1 MDIYLDTLLHLPF
14 ATVENFQ
21 EVDNFIYF
29 KIGLINEEIEC
40 SHCQK
45 KLTEI
50 HQKEYVLIRD
60 LSVFGRKVYLR
71 VPRRQYYCKT
81 CGKYSTERLEFVGWR
96 NRYTSRYEENIHE
109 KVRHSNIEQVSREE
123 ELSREIVQSIFN
135 KVEKSKKREW
145 GNPKK
150 VGIDEFAKRK
160 RHKNFVTVVSNIDNG
175 KPLEIIEGREGDNLI
190 EVLSEKEL
198 EAREGVEEVSVD
210 LVGRQ
215 EQVKSLYS
223 KN

>member
-1 MDIYLDTLLHLPF
+1 
-14 ATVENFQ
+14 
-21 EVDNFIYF
+21 VDNFIYF

-96 NRYTSRYEENIHE
+96 HRYTSRYEENIAVFAR
-109 KVRHSNIEQVSREE
+109 KRYKR
-123 ELSREIVQSIFN
+123 
-135 KVEKSKKREW
+135 KEKS
-145 GNPKK
+145 
-150 VGIDEFAKRK
+150 
-160 RHKNFVTVVSNIDNG
+160 HQSHCQ
-175 KPLEIIEGREGDNLI
+175 
-190 EVLSEKEL
+190 EK
-198 EAREGVEEVSVD
+198 
-210 LVGRQ
+210 
-215 EQVKSLYS
+215 
-223 KN
+223 